1 MTIQNFTILELAT
14 AVGGF
19 GAAIALILQQ
29 VQRSRCVKC
38 TMCCGF
44 INCDRAVGAMPA
56 KADNDLEVGVNVS
69 QNVTQ
74 TGSVLNNEII
84 KSAAQIKPK

>member
-1 MTIQNFTILELAT
+1 MSIQNFTILELAT

-38 TMCCGF
+38 TLCFGLV
-44 INCDRAVGAMPA
+44 NCDRVLPPTPA
-56 KADNDLEVGVNVS
+56 NADTDLESGA
-69 QNVTQ
+69 QNITQ
-74 TGSVLNNEII
+74 SGSILNNEII
-84 KSAAQIKPK
+84 KTAAQIKPI

>member
-38 TMCCGF
+38 ALCWGLVK
-44 INCDRAVGAMPA
+44 CDRVLGPTPP
-56 KADNDLEVGVNVS
+56 KADNDLEVGVQVS

-74 TGSVLNNEII
+74 TGSTLNNEII

>member
-1 MTIQNFTILELAT
+1 
-14 AVGGF
+14 
-19 GAAIALILQQ
+19 
-29 VQRSRCVKC
+29 
-38 TMCCGF
+38 MCCGF